1 MRAPLGC
8 AHLLCTLP
16 PCVASPAVDVSVWL
30 APGRGQFASHLDAC
44 PLSPAASPC
53 CCRMLTTIAALVAAV
68 AASVAAELEQNGGSQ
83 PDDGLPLR
91 LRLSTEDQARVEAK
105 EAEEE
110 ARERSSRR
118 QRDRGRQAAAAPPR
132 LPFLGPLSGPRMHYL
147 CTQLLS
153 AMQVAEQL
161 ACSEAHQAQ
170 LVPTGGTGAGSPAAR
185 LAAARSAV
193 AADQPLRLELAGN
206 LEVAAS
212 EAAVLVR
219 SYPPFGRMCRESNW
233 VAAEMALARRRARRA
248 AAAPPGAPAAAPA
261 GVEELPGLKLFLAA
275 VAAG

>member
-1 MRAPLGC
+1 
-8 AHLLCTLP
+8 
-16 PCVASPAVDVSVWL
+16 
-30 APGRGQFASHLDAC
+30 
-44 PLSPAASPC
+44 
-53 CCRMLTTIAALVAAV
+53 MLTTIAALVAAV

-193 AADQPLRLELAGN
+193 AADSRCAWSWPATWRWRPARPRCWCAATRRLGGCAGRATGWPQRWRWPG
-206 LEVAAS
+206 V
-212 EAAVLVR
+212 
-219 SYPPFGRMCRESNW
+219 G
-233 VAAEMALARRRARRA
+233 ARRA

-261 GVEELPGLKLFLAA
+261 GVGGVAGPEAVPGGSGGGLSALFPHACSCLCSSMIL
-275 VAAG
+275 GNSTPITY